1 MESLLEGVDYQQG
14 GVTIRGCGISKVE
27 SLLEGVDYQQ
37 GGVTIRGC
45 GLSAG
50 WSHH

>member
-1 MESLLEGVDYQQG
+1 M
-14 GVTIRGCGISKVE
+14 E

-50 WSHH
+50 WSHY